1 MLEDLSAHVLDIA
14 ENSTRAGA
22 TEIEITIEE
31 SAEKDL
37 LLFAVKDNGRGMSPE
52 FVAKVTDPFTTTRT
66 TRRVGMGLPFLRQ
79 SAELCGGALTIDST
93 VGVGTTVTATFGLS
107 CVDRPPLGDMPSTMM
122 TLVMGAPLVHWKY
135 RHVVNGREFLLDT
148 DEIVEALD
156 GDREMLARRRSA
168 SGCATTCATSSR
180 LSLRETDGGARRAKK
195 RLAAR
200 APLVF
205 FHIAVIIILR
215 D

>member
-22 TEIEITIEE
+22 TEVEITIEE

-79 SAELCGGALTIDST
+79 SAELCGGSLTIDSK
-93 VGVGTTVTATFGLS
+93 VGAGTTVTATFSLS
-107 CVDRPPLGDMPSTMM
+107 SVDRPPLGDMPSTVM

-135 RHVVNGREFLLDT
+135 RHIVNGREFLLDT

-156 GDREMLARRRSA
+156 GDREMLASPEVGLWLRDNLRDELAALA
-168 SGCATTCATSSR
+168 SGN
-180 LSLRETDGGARRAKK
+180 
-195 RLAAR
+195 
-200 APLVF
+200 
-205 FHIAVIIILR
+205 
-215 D
+215 

>member
-107 CVDRPPLGDMPSTMM
+107 CV
-122 TLVMGAPLVHWKY
+122 
-135 RHVVNGREFLLDT
+135 LDT

-156 GDREMLARRRSA
+156 GDREMLASPEVGLWLRDNLRDELAALA
-168 SGCATTCATSSR
+168 SGN
-180 LSLRETDGGARRAKK
+180 
-195 RLAAR
+195 
-200 APLVF
+200 
-205 FHIAVIIILR
+205 
-215 D
+215 

>member
-135 RHVVNGREFLLDT
+135 RHVGRP
-148 DEIVEALD
+148 
-156 GDREMLARRRSA
+156 LAARQP
-168 SGCATTCATSSR
+168 
-180 LSLRETDGGARRAKK
+180 ARRARGSRFGKLTEARGARK
-195 RLAAR
+195 NGWRPARHLFFFISRL
-200 APLVF
+200 
-205 FHIAVIIILR
+205 
-215 D
+215 